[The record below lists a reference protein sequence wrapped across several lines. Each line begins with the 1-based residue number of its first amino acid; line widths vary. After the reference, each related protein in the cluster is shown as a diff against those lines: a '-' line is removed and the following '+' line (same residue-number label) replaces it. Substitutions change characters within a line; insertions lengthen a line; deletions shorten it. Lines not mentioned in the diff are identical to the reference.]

1 LRNLKKALSVLVISL
16 LAISLVVPAAAAN
29 EQVSLVFNGQE
40 YKADLYIENGVS
52 YIYAAALS
60 KIPGL
65 EIENKDYV
73 PLRSVF
79 EAQKGEVKWDGSK
92 NQINISWREKQ
103 DEWTVNDLLLQSTIK
118 MQELNTYK
126 MQGEAV
132 MNMVI
137 DGANAEEIPAIPET
151 STYLEAVY
159 QQEPLAMYMLQTV
172 KLPLEDMDLTEEEMA
187 LIGQNAMT
195 TEMVWKDNA
204 IYQKMPPFEQW
215 IVQDLAELGMMD
227 QLTNLMQ
234 VTPQQSLEMMNEFGV
249 INVFGE
255 DKVIDGEEYY
265 VVRTFVDSEIFK
277 KLLDEMLEEYNLMEL
292 IASTQP
298 LPQDEEIDMEQIMA
312 EAEEI
317 IKQMF
322 ANMELNYYID
332 NLIHKESLLTDYMTI
347 DIDMKFELGE
357 NIVPEGPVSLAMNM
371 FGDFKLFDFGEEIQ
385 LPDVSDAIT
394 QQEFL
399 QQLQDMMGAEEV
411 MMEE

>member
-1 LRNLKKALSVLVISL
+1 MRNLKKALSVLVISL

-29 EQVSLVFNGQE
+29 EQVSLSFNGQE
-40 YKADLYIENGVS
+40 YQADLYIENGVS
-52 YIYAAALS
+52 YISAASLS

-65 EIENKDYV
+65 EIEKKDYV
-73 PLRSVF
+73 PLRSLF

-92 NQINISWREKQ
+92 NQITISWREKQ

-332 NLIHKESLLTDYMTI
+332 SLIHKESLLTDYMTI

>member
-1 LRNLKKALSVLVISL
+1 MRDLKGIKCLVISL

-29 EQVSLVFNGQE
+29 EQVSLSFNGQE
-40 YKADLYIENGVS
+40 YQADLYIENGVS
-52 YIYAAALS
+52 YISAASLS

-65 EIENKDYV
+65 EIEKKDYV
-73 PLRSVF
+73 PLRSLF

-92 NQINISWREKQ
+92 NQITISWREKQ

-277 KLLDEMLEEYNLMEL
+277 KLMDEMLEEYNLMEL

-298 LPQDEEIDMEQIMA
+298 LPQEEDVDMEQIMA

-371 FGDFKLFDFGEEIQ
+371 FGDFKMFDFGEEIQ

>member
-1 LRNLKKALSVLVISL
+1 MRNLKKALSVLVISL

-29 EQVSLVFNGQE
+29 EQVSLSFNGQE
-40 YKADLYIENGVS
+40 YQADLYIENGVS
-52 YIYAAALS
+52 YISAASLS

>member
-1 LRNLKKALSVLVISL
+1 MRNLKKVFSILLISL
-16 LAISLVVPAAAAN
+16 LAISLVVPAATAN
-29 EQVSLVFNGQE
+29 EQVSLSFNGQD
-40 YKADLYIENGVS
+40 YQADLYIENGVS
-52 YIYAAALS
+52 YISANSLS